1 MEKVRISGS
10 SQIVSAQQQKSMLG
24 WELLSTDTGHD
35 SMIMEMRIM
44 VALILIVSIR
54 LHHLVSGKP
63 MLRES
68 SSYDGLCVVLQSST

>member
-1 MEKVRISGS
+1 MDKVRISGS
-10 SQIVSAQQQKSMLG
+10 SQIVSAQELKSMLG

-44 VALILIVSIR
+44 MALILIVSI
-54 LHHLVSGKP
+54 HLVSGKP
-63 MLRES
+63 TPRKS